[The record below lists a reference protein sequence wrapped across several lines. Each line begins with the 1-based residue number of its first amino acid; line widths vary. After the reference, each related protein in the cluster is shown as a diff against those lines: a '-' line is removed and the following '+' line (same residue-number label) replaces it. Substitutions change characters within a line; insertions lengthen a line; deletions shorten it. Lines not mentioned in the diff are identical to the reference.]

1 MPSRSRNTRALLT
14 PILLASLLA
23 TSAVGC
29 GDDEGAASADEVR
42 STVARATPGAGRADD
57 GAAVTRRVAT
67 TLFPVL
73 ADASGDDNF
82 TYSPLSITT
91 ALGMA
96 RAGATGPSADQLDEL
111 LGTSADHPAA
121 DALNALDQLLITRSG
136 ARKNDSGEDAELTLS
151 AANSLWGQRDAT
163 WKAPF
168 LDTLKRS
175 YGVGIHTVDYVG
187 DAEGARRSVN
197 GWVAEQTH
205 DHIPDLI
212 APGVFDDATRLT
224 LVNALYLAAPWH
236 EAFDPADDLRF
247 TTPSGAVVTAP
258 AMRRSRVFSY
268 QQAPGL
274 QAVTVPYAGGELA
287 MTFVVPDAGRLTE
300 VEASLDDD
308 LLKRLLTPTEP
319 SVVDL
324 TVPRFDLDSRPDLT
338 TALQAVGVT
347 APFET
352 ETDFALMS
360 SDPTVQPLQLA
371 AVIHQATV
379 TIDEKG
385 TVASAATAAVFRA
398 TGAPLE
404 PIKLVIDRPFLFVIH
419 DVATATPLFVGRVAD
434 PTRP

>member
-42 STVARATPGAGRADD
+42 STVARATPGAGRAD
-57 GAAVTRRVAT
+57 
-67 TLFPVL
+67 PVL

-187 DAEGARRSVN
+187 DAEGARRAVN

-205 DHIPDLI
+205 DQEFRRPGAGRTPPEHRIPCGESARGPAQDGRPVDRRALQPRGK
-212 APGVFDDATRLT
+212 ATGVFC
-224 LVNALYLAAPWH
+224 V
-236 EAFDPADDLRF
+236 
-247 TTPSGAVVTAP
+247 
-258 AMRRSRVFSY
+258 
-268 QQAPGL
+268 
-274 QAVTVPYAGGELA
+274 
-287 MTFVVPDAGRLTE
+287 AGR
-300 VEASLDDD
+300 V
-308 LLKRLLTPTEP
+308 R
-319 SVVDL
+319 
-324 TVPRFDLDSRPDLT
+324 
-338 TALQAVGVT
+338 
-347 APFET
+347 
-352 ETDFALMS
+352 
-360 SDPTVQPLQLA
+360 
-371 AVIHQATV
+371 
-379 TIDEKG
+379 
-385 TVASAATAAVFRA
+385 SA
-398 TGAPLE
+398 
-404 PIKLVIDRPFLFVIH
+404 
-419 DVATATPLFVGRVAD
+419 
-434 PTRP
+434 